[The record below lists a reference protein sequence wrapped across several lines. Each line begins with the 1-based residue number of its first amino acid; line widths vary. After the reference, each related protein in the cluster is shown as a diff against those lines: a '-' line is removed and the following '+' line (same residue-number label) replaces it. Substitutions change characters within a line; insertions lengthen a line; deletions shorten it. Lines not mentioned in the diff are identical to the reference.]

1 MKFFILSFISILF
14 FGCTNSDKKIDLNDY
29 NRLITQTKSL
39 IAKKS
44 YKNAI
49 IKCDVALEITD
60 TLSEAFLYKGIS
72 LMHLNEFEDAVL
84 LCSEPTAKQCH
95 RRLASEY
102 LLKHFGNINIKH
114 L

>member
-1 MKFFILSFISILF
+1 MVFLLFIAVISLTVSYTSGKNSFSRLSITDIEFII
-14 FGCTNSDKKIDLNDY
+14 KKIY
-29 NRLITQTKSL
+29 
-39 IAKKS
+39 
-44 YKNAI
+44 
-49 IKCDVALEITD
+49 
-60 TLSEAFLYKGIS
+60 
-72 LMHLNEFEDAVL
+72 LNEFEDAVL